1 MKVKYFVES
10 AYNDLFDTI
19 TKNADLYYSANG
31 DWVAKNFKDA
41 KFCKE
46 SRIDVHLPTLDAK
59 DDEFTNVLAIH
70 NAFKDILRNN
80 KIRQEQE
87 FFIA

>member
-19 TKNADLYYSANG
+19 TKNAELYYSANG
-31 DWVAKNFKDA
+31 DWVAKKFKDA

-46 SRIDVHLPTLDAK
+46 SRIDVYLPPLDAK
-59 DDEFTNVLAIH
+59 NDEHDTTEGLN
-70 NAFKDILRNN
+70 R
-80 KIRQEQE
+80 
-87 FFIA
+87 